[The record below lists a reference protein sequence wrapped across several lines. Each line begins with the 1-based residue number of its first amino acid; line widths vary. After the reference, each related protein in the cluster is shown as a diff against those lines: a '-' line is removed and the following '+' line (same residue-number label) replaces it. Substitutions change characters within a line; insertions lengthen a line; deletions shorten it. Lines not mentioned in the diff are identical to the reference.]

1 MHPHV
6 YLDRKLAQCA
16 PAPTSQVHYFTV
28 KVVLEVMLQSS
39 SKFNTG
45 IFTSVILKLCHL
57 IVHLF
62 VYCRRSSFSS
72 SDSVFSPF
80 LHPHCQASIKE
91 ETPNYRVS
99 AQHRGVAWREQELPE
114 SQLETSGIRA
124 SGSEKKRALA
134 GPRWRNHTPGNV
146 AGKQPSLAAEKLF
159 LNRKNKASY
168 LLVEQKEQNTY
179 QHSNQV
185 LVSNNSPLSGVDNGI

>member
-16 PAPTSQVHYFTV
+16 PAPTSQVHYSFTV
-28 KVVLEVMLQSS
+28 KVVLELMLQSS

-62 VYCRRSSFSS
+62 VYCRHSSFSS

-80 LHPHCQASIKE
+80 LHPYCQSSTWWALRRRHLITGWMLSTVGSPE
-91 ETPNYRVS
+91 ERRSSRNPSYR
-99 AQHRGVAWREQELPE
+99 LP
-114 SQLETSGIRA
+114 
-124 SGSEKKRALA
+124 GSELQEVREKPWQDPDEEITLQAMCL
-134 GPRWRNHTPGNV
+134 GNNPV
-146 AGKQPSLAAEKLF
+146 
-159 LNRKNKASY
+159 
-168 LLVEQKEQNTY
+168 
-179 QHSNQV
+179 
-185 LVSNNSPLSGVDNGI
+185 